1 MNIFLRWLINAT
13 AIIIAAYI
21 IPGVIVSSLWTAFI
35 LALVLGLLNITLR
48 PILLLLT
55 LPINF
60 ITLGLFTLVINSLII
75 LLASTII
82 KGFYIDG
89 FLPALLFSIVLM
101 LLQNLFFSMSH
112 KEKQQKSSSHKKID
126 RSNVIDL

>member
-101 LLQNLFFSMSH
+101 LLQNLFFSMSR